1 MNWLSAK
8 TPRALVDLDRVE
20 KNTVEMSEKIRRL
33 GAKLRPHVKTH
44 KCAEAARFQVRGH
57 FGGIT
62 VSTLAEARFFAAAG
76 FRDITYA
83 VPLSLDRIVDA
94 AAVARDVD
102 ALHVLLDHPRTLSAL
117 EEHGRAQN
125 VCFSAY
131 LKVDCGYHRAGV
143 DPKSDD
149 AVKLALAMAASPSV
163 DFHGILTHAGHSYAA
178 KDRAE
183 IREVAEQER
192 SVMASFAERL
202 EAAGCRP
209 EEVSVGSTPTMSLG
223 ESLEGGDR
231 GAPRELRV
239 LRSLPVDDWELLAR
253 RRRVLGAREREWSV
267 PGAGR
272 GPHRRGRARVLEGRW
287 GDPCPSR
294 RRLRSAIFDA
304 ATGAPR
310 DDLVL
315 DSLSQEHGT
324 LRPRTPEALDTL
336 EVGQKLRIVPNHSC
350 LSAALFESYSVVRGS
365 EVVDEWRPARGW

>member
-1 MNWLSAK
+1 MSAT
-8 TPRALVDLDRVE
+8 TPKALVDLDRVE
-20 KNTVEMSEKIRRL
+20 KNTVEMSEKVGRL

-83 VPLSLDRIVDA
+83 VPLSLARIEDA

-102 ALHVLLDHPRTLSAL
+102 VLHVLLDHPKTLSAL
-117 EEHGRAQN
+117 EAYGRAQN
-125 VCFSAY
+125 ACFSAY

-143 DPKSDD
+143 DPASDD
-149 AVKLALAMAASPSV
+149 AVKLALAMSASDVV

-178 KDRAE
+178 KDPAG
-183 IREVAEQER
+183 IREIAEQER

-202 EAAGCRP
+202 ADAGCSP
-209 EEVSVGSTPTMSLG
+209 PEVSVGSTPTMSLG
-223 ESLEGGDR
+223 ESLDGVTEARPGNYVFFDRFQATIGSCALEDAAFSVLASVNGRYPERGSALIDAGALAFSKDGG
-231 GAPRELRV
+231 ATHV
-239 LRSLPVDDWELLAR
+239 LPD
-253 RRRVLGAREREWSV
+253 G
-267 PGAGR
+267 GYG
-272 GPHRRGRARVLEGRW
+272 
-287 GDPCPSR
+287 
-294 RRLRSAIFDA
+294 AIFDA

-315 DSLSQEHGT
+315 ESLSQEHGT
-324 LRPRTPEALDTL
+324 LRPRTPEALDSL